1 MIILRNIIMFGLC
14 YLAFKAVQRTLQKLE
29 AQRVK
34 VKTRAG
40 EHMARMPRLRLDPV
54 TGAYKPEA

>member
-14 YLAFKAVQRTLQKLE
+14 ILAFKAVKRALETLE

-34 VKTRAG
+34 VKTKAE
-40 EHMARMPRLRLDPV
+40 EHISKMPRLKLDPL
-54 TGAYKPEA
+54 TGAYKPEV